1 MRFSGRRITESAGF
15 WLGLLVVANLL
26 IVGLFSSARAVPE
39 PISSRPPASEPQLRL
54 LAELSAPQRLAL
66 DERHR
71 ATLRAAQ
78 VAAEAQAAAEIAAA
92 QAAEMAALVC
102 RMWGPY
108 GTQSAY
114 NKLQEHLTNIADSV
128 EIRTSQIQGSP
139 DYLVYVDTESNIDT
153 AKRMQRELKS
163 QSMEAYVMS
172 GGLFVNALSVGV
184 FSERSRAENQR
195 RKAEKLGYKV
205 AIEALPRPH
214 EVYHLI
220 AQVPKNFVAQ
230 AAPVRDCAT
239 IASVQ

>member
-1 MRFSGRRITESAGF
+1 
-15 WLGLLVVANLL
+15 LLVVANLL

-39 PISSRPPASEPQLRL
+39 PISNSPPAPEPQLRL
-54 LAELSAPQRLAL
+54 LAELTAPQRLAL
-66 DERHR
+66 QERHG
-71 ATLRAAQ
+71 ATLREAQ
-78 VAAEAQAAAEIAAA
+78 AQAAAEMAAA

-114 NKLQEHLTNIADSV
+114 DTLHEQLTNIADSV
-128 EIRTSQIQGSP
+128 EIRASQIQGSP

-153 AKRMQRELKS
+153 AKRMQQELKS
-163 QSMEAYVMS
+163 QSMEAYVMN

-220 AQVPKNFVAQ
+220 AHVPKNFVAE